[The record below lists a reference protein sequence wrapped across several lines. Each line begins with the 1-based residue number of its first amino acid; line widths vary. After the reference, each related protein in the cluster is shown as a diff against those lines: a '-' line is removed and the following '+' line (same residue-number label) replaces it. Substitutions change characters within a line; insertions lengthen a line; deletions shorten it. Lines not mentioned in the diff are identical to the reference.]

1 MERKTASLLSLCMKA
16 RKLAVGEQACE
27 KALRSGDARLVLIAE
42 DASEGTKKK
51 FVNKAFYYNVPV
63 VFCGSRDE
71 ISKAIGKENRVVV
84 AVTDSG
90 FAGGLLK
97 NMEVGGC
104 LN

>member
-1 MERKTASLLSLCMKA
+1 MDKKVSSLLSLCMKA
-16 RKLAVGEQACE
+16 RMLVAGEHICE
-27 KALRSGDARLVLIAE
+27 IALRNQDVKLILIAQ

-51 FVNKAFYYNVPV
+51 FENKAFYYKVPV
-63 VFCGSRDE
+63 VFYGSRDE
-71 ISKAIGKENRVVV
+71 ISKAIGRKNRVVV

>member
-1 MERKTASLLSLCMKA
+1 MNKKVLSLLSLCMKA
-16 RKLAVGEQACE
+16 RKLEIGETACE
-27 KALRSGDARLVLIAE
+27 IALQNGGAKLVLIAE
-42 DASEGTKKK
+42 DASVGTGKK
-51 FVNKAFYYNVPV
+51 FVNKAFYYKVPV
-63 VFCGSRDE
+63 VFYGSRDE

>member
-1 MERKTASLLSLCMKA
+1 MDKKFKSLLGLCMKA
-16 RKLAVGEQACE
+16 RRLSVGEHACE
-27 KALRSGDARLVLIAE
+27 IALRNGDAKLVVIAE
-42 DASEGTKKK
+42 DASCGTRKK
-51 FVNKAFYYNVPV
+51 FTNKAFHYKVPV
-63 VFCGSRDE
+63 VFYGSRDE
-71 ISKAIGKENRVVV
+71 ISKAIGKENRVVI

>member
-1 MERKTASLLSLCMKA
+1 MKKKVSSLLSLCMRA
-16 RKLAVGEQACE
+16 HKLVSGENACE
-27 KALRSGDARLVLIAE
+27 IALQSTDAKLILIAE
-42 DASEGTKKK
+42 DASEGTIKK
-51 FVNKAFYYNVPV
+51 FKNKAFYYKVPV

>member
-1 MERKTASLLSLCMKA
+1 MDKKTASLLSLCMKA
-16 RKLAVGEQACE
+16 RMLVAGEHACE
-27 KALRSGDARLVLIAE
+27 TALKSGIVKLVLIAG
-42 DASEGTKKK
+42 DASVNTKKK
-51 FVNKAFYYNVPV
+51 FTNKAFYYKVPV
-63 VFCGSRDE
+63 ALYGSRDG

-90 FAGGLLK
+90 FADGLLN